1 MGIFK
6 TTGSKILIFAL
17 KLIHFESFILL
28 ASHICFANKKEI
40 HIKGKYILFKKLIF
54 FLLFAFQTIHLI
66 HISLKIVYLCPD
78 YCSLAPSQMKFGE
91 KQGVNHNFIIDMTWM
106 ILSVHQS
113 QSVI

>member
-66 HISLKIVYLCPD
+66 HISLKIVYLYPN
-78 YCSLAPSQMKFGE
+78 YCSLAPSQIKSV
-91 KQGVNHNFIIDMTWM
+91 KIRAANHNFLIDMT
-106 ILSVHQS
+106 
-113 QSVI
+113 